1 MPAIVYRIDY
11 RPPGWERFR
20 EGIDELVTCDRY
32 SETPEE
38 VADMYRCFDGHRWG
52 PGEFRAVRED

>member
-1 MPAIVYRIDY
+1 MIYRIDY

-20 EGIDELVTCDRY
+20 EGVSEYVTCTNGGDQ
-32 SETPEE
+32 TPDEI
-38 VADMYRCFDGHRWG
+38 ADAFRTYEGHRYG